1 MMDEIL
7 CGLDEAGRGPLAGP
21 VVAGAV
27 ILPDDFPF
35 ELLNDSK
42 KLSEKKRLLAESVI
56 LEKAIAWGIGE
67 ASHIEIDEINILKAS
82 LLAMKR
88 AFEAMLAML
97 EKKTAASFEDSAAS
111 PCDVRFEWRLPE
123 VRAEL
128 FDELSVPEGIVTFQG
143 STRRLAAI
151 ADGIYV
157 PEISVPCRAEVKADG
172 RFPCVMAASILAKNH
187 RDRIMCEYAKLYPE
201 YGYEKHKGYPCPAHK
216 EVCRRLGPSPIQ
228 RMTFKY

>member
-1 MMDEIL
+1 MEDL
-7 CGLDEAGRGPLAGP
+7 FCGLDEAGRGPLAGP

-27 ILPDDFPF
+27 ILPDDFPI

-42 KLSEKKRLLAESVI
+42 KLSEKKRLLAEPVI

-67 ASHIEIDEINILKAS
+67 ASHTEIDEINILKAS

-88 AFEAMLAML
+88 AYEAMLTML
-97 EKKTAASFEDSAAS
+97 EKKTSDN
-111 PCDVRFEWRLPE
+111 DGVRFEWRLPE
-123 VRAEL
+123 VRSEL
-128 FDELSVPEGIVTFQG
+128 FDELAVPEGIVTFQG
-143 STRRLAAI
+143 RTRRLAAI

-187 RDRIMCEYAKLYPE
+187 RDRVMCEYAKLYPE
-201 YGYEKHKGYPCPAHK
+201 YGYEKHRGYPCPAHK